1 MVSVRFPWDI
11 APAPAPVTEP
21 SEEELPAKKTP
32 RGRRPGSALRSVAGA
47 ADAAPDWLYHHLTVS
62 GPAEAVA
69 AFAAA
74 ARGSGV
80 IPWRLDFADVE
91 ETVFTLA
98 VAQPAGRRSLSVEGC
113 RILARQFRDKVEA
126 HQARAAALVGNSLAC
141 PFDLHRLLPVPPSR
155 ARSPDSILQLGP
167 THPAALAWLAA
178 QWGVGDRLRQV
189 IVREKATAGRR
200 LPRGH
205 TVIGYGFFTAG
216 DTPQAAIAQLAARWP
231 GLRLAVPPRPAD

>member
-1 MVSVRFPWDI
+1 MLPVRFPWDI
-11 APAPAPVTEP
+11 APAPVPVAEP
-21 SEEELPAKKTP
+21 SDEDLPTKKTP
-32 RGRRPGSALRSVAGA
+32 RGRRPA
-47 ADAAPDWLYHHLTVS
+47 ASRQLAAQDAAAVPDWLYHHLTVS
-62 GPAEAVA
+62 GPVDAVA

-98 VAQPAGRRSLSVEGC
+98 VAQPAGRRTLTVEGC

-141 PFDLHRLLPVPPSR
+141 PFDLHRLLPVP
-155 ARSPDSILQLGP
+155 DSILQLGP
-167 THPAALAWLAA
+167 AHPDALAWLAA

-189 IVREKATAGRR
+189 MVRENATAGRR

-205 TVIGYGFFTAG
+205 TVIGYGFFTGG
-216 DTPQAAIAQLAARWP
+216 DTPHTAVSQLAARWP
-231 GLRLAVPPRPAD
+231 ALRLVLQPRPAD